1 MMKRLATTAI
11 VLAIV
16 SSNVLSQAKNGGIAR
31 QIAMGGSNV
40 GTSLVLNPFLMDDP
54 ALMYLNPAYQAMY
67 KDYGWL
73 NVAGG
78 ALNGNSATPGVSDNG
93 YGHQHAGISFALNNE
108 WALGMILSYD
118 PSFAGPVATLLSG
131 ATIPGV
137 GTLPAFITS
146 RTPQAIPGIANTW
159 ELVTSYDA
167 GEMDL
172 GFAFMYGSSNRETK
186 TAATGGTSTE
196 TEASSSV
203 MGFRGGINMD
213 LGSGNSFDASAAFRL
228 DKATD
233 DVKPST
239 GGTSEYSATGTE
251 IQITA
256 RLKCKVSNK
265 FSFVPYAAFSSVS
278 AEPKEDAIP
287 TGGTPVAFSEKL
299 TGTAIAAGV
308 GGEFRTPTF
317 YLAGGLSF
325 QTASLKLETTPTGAP
340 GSTAKLTYT
349 ALPVFNIGG
358 EWWFTDWLAGRSGY
372 YRALASAKSETSSPT
387 GSSETKLT
395 IPHSWIAN
403 IGALGPSNYDGLVTL
418 GVGFAFGGFA
428 LDATV
433 SEEALRRG
441 LGLIGS
447 QDNINTFGYIT
458 TSYNFE

>member
-16 SSNVLSQAKNGGIAR
+16 SSNVFSQAKNGGIAR

-40 GTSLVLNPFLMDDP
+40 GTSLVLNPFMMDDP

-78 ALNGNSATPGVSDNG
+78 ALTGLAATPGTPDNG
-93 YGHQHAGISFALNNE
+93 YGHQNAGISFALNNE

-118 PSFAGPVATLLSG
+118 PSFAGPVASLLSG
-131 ATIPGV
+131 STVPGV
-137 GTLPAFITS
+137 GTLPPFITS
-146 RTPQAIPGIANTW
+146 RTPQAIPPIANTW

-167 GEMDL
+167 GDMDF
-172 GFAFMYGSSNRETK
+172 GVGFMYGSSNRETK
-186 TAATGGTSTE
+186 TSATGGTSTE

-203 MGFRGGINMD
+203 MGFRAGVNMD
-213 LGSGNSFDASAAFRL
+213 LGSGNSFDAAASFRL
-228 DKATD
+228 DNATD

-239 GGTSEYSATGTE
+239 GGTSEYSASGTE
-251 IQITA
+251 IMLTA
-256 RLKCKVSNK
+256 RSKWKVSNK
-265 FSFVPYAAFSSVS
+265 FSFVPYASFATVS

-287 TGGTPVAFSEKL
+287 TGGTPVAFSEKF
-299 TGTAIAAGV
+299 TGTAIAVGA

-317 YLAGGLSF
+317 YLAGGLSY
-325 QTASLKLETTPTGAP
+325 QTASAELEVTPTGAP
-340 GSTAKLTYT
+340 GTTTELSYT
-349 ALPVFNIGG
+349 AIPVFNVGG
-358 EWWFTDWLAGRSGY
+358 EWWFTDWMAGRGGY
-372 YRALASAKSETSSPT
+372 YRALASTKTETSSPT
-387 GSSETKLT
+387 GSSETTVT
-395 IPHSWIAN
+395 IPHSFIAG
-403 IGALGPSNYDGLVTL
+403 IGAFGPANYDGLVTL
-418 GVGFAFGGFA
+418 GLGFRFGGFA

-441 LGLIGS
+441 LGLVGS

-458 TSYNFE
+458 TSFNFE